1 MGIDLSSI
9 FISILLGILCGI
21 LGIIISTATV
31 EYFNL
36 IEKITYIESEREIYA
51 LKDIS
56 GIEGNFY
63 LFGGNVGDEYQYRYV
78 INTPKGKQVE
88 TVSSEQYDVYIKEG
102 NYKPKVVCEK
112 IEYTNKIFNNWFI
125 FPYKD
130 YTYTIYVPNNTIL
143 NNYNIDLE

>member
-1 MGIDLSSI
+1 MAMIDYGVI
-9 FISILLGILCGI
+9 AKKNGRILTTDFFTDMKDALGF
-21 LGIIISTATV
+21 S
-31 EYFNL
+31 
-36 IEKITYIESEREIYA
+36 IEKSDCGEP
-51 LKDIS
+51 
-56 GIEGNFY
+56 IEGNYFTYLGDRDFY
-63 LFGGNVGDEYQYRYV
+63 VGIYKGMLSFFSGNKFIG
-78 INTPKGKQVE
+78 
-88 TVSSEQYDVYIKEG
+88 G